1 MQVYNETLLKS
12 LCGRAQEC
20 FTQLLIG
27 ISTMDCLFCKLIA
40 REIPADIVFE
50 DDAVIA
56 FRDIAPQ
63 APTHI
68 LIIPKRHISTLN
80 DLSEEDCAL
89 VGRLQFTAQ
98 KIAKTLGIADEG
110 YRVVMNCNEAGG
122 QTVYHIHMHLLGGRE
137 MTWPPG

>member
-1 MQVYNETLLKS
+1 
-12 LCGRAQEC
+12 
-20 FTQLLIG
+20 
-27 ISTMDCLFCKLIA
+27 MDCLFCKLVA
-40 REIPADIVFE
+40 RDIPADIVFE
-50 DDAVIA
+50 DDDVIA

-98 KIAKTLGIADEG
+98 KIAKEIGIADDG
-110 YRVVMNCNEAGG
+110 YRVVMNCNEDGG

-137 MTWPPG
+137 MSWPPG